1 MAGTSLGY
9 VDDGATGFTLLDSL
23 LEYVPDLTWPDSV
36 RTYARMRW
44 DPTLQS
50 VLKAYTLPIRRA
62 SWSVDPAGCRPLVV
76 ETVADQLGL
85 SILGQD
91 AKPSPARRRGVV
103 WGDHLRLSLL
113 DLTFGHMVFERT
125 YGDINAAGIQP
136 LNVFQER
143 MPQTIRDIRI
153 NTDGSLAEVRQNPM
167 ILNSAA
173 PSIGVAPIPAQNLVW
188 YAHDKEGT
196 AWMGQSLLRPAYG
209 AWLIKHEMSR
219 VLATS
224 NRRFGMG
231 VPSVEAPPGST
242 ATQVAA
248 AQAMASAARVGD
260 QSGVGM
266 PSGFKFALTGLSGSA
281 PDTLAF
287 LRYLDSQMSRSTL
300 TGLLDLGDS
309 SNGSRAL
316 GDSFLDV
323 FILALQSIAD
333 EHAATGTSQIVVPFV
348 DVNWGEDEP
357 APRIVCGDVGS
368 EHAVTAAALAELVKS
383 GALQPDPAL
392 DSFIRGEWKLP
403 PREVSAPWQEPAAP
417 VDPNVAKPAKPAA
430 SARPVGE
437 VRAAAGQFRR
447 QPTAVEAAAKTDFAA
462 VQQDWLSAL
471 DGLVADWAKITKA
484 QRKSILDQIS
494 QAAHDDN
501 LDALASLAVD
511 SKPAAALLE
520 ERMVGLA
527 DEAAQMQA
535 DEADRQGV
543 SVPVGVPDQDRLAAS
558 AAVVAAV
565 LASSLVDGST
575 KKALQAWT
583 PGATSADVVQAV
595 GGWMDTLT
603 DASLRDQLGG
613 GLSLAQGAGRGATLM
628 AAADAGMGA
637 SYYASEIL
645 DGSTC
650 GPCQAEDGHQF
661 DSLDEADAA
670 YASGGFV
677 ECEGGLR
684 CRGIIVTVWDDAKA
698 QAA

>member
-50 VLKAYTLPIRRA
+50 NLKAYTLPIRRA
-62 SWSVDPAGCRPLVV
+62 SWALDPAGCRDEVV
-76 ETVADQLGL
+76 TKTADQLGL
-85 SILGQD
+85 PILGQD
-91 AKPSPARRRGVV
+91 PEPSPARRRGVV
-103 WGDHLRLSLL
+103 WADHLRLALL

-125 YGDINAAGIQP
+125 YGDVNGASVQPINV
-136 LNVFQER
+136 LQER

-153 NTDGSLAEVRQNPM
+153 NPDGSLAEVRQNPM

-209 AWLIKHEMSR
+209 PWLIKHEMSR

-242 ATQVAA
+242 PTQVAQA
-248 AQAMASAARVGD
+248 AAMASAARVGD

-287 LRYLDSQMSRSTL
+287 MRYLDTQMSRSTL
-300 TGLLDLGDS
+300 TGLLDLGDTA
-309 SNGSRAL
+309 NGSRAL

-333 EHAATGTSQIVVPFV
+333 EHAGTATSQIVVPFV

-357 APRIVCGDVGS
+357 APQVVCGDVGS
-368 EHAVTAAALAELVKS
+368 EHAVTAQALAELVKS
-383 GALQPDPAL
+383 GALQPDPTL
-392 DSFIRGEWKLP
+392 DAFIRGEWKLP
-403 PREVSAPWQEPAAP
+403 PRAEAAPWQEPAAP
-417 VDPNVAKPAKPAA
+417 VVPNVAKPAKP
-430 SARPVGE
+430 SARAVSAAVG
-437 VRAAAGQFRR
+437 GQPFRR
-447 QPTAVEAAAKTDFAA
+447 QPTEVEAAAKTDFGA
-462 VQQDWLSAL
+462 VQQGWESAL
-471 DGLVADWAKITKA
+471 DGLIADWAKITKA
-484 QRKSILDQIS
+484 QRKQILDQIS
-494 QAAHDDN
+494 AAVHENN
-501 LDALASLAVD
+501 LDALSALAVD
-511 SKPAAALLE
+511 SQAAAELLAATMSE
-520 ERMVGLA
+520 LA
-527 DEAAQMQA
+527 DEAAAQQA
-535 DEADRQGV
+535 GEADAQGV
-543 SVPVGVPDQDRLAAS
+543 SVDVGVPDHGRLAAT
-558 AAVVAAV
+558 AVVVAAA
-565 LASSLVDGST
+565 LASSLADGSAR
-575 KKALQAWT
+575 KALQAWT
-583 PGATSADVVQAV
+583 PTASPNDVTSAV
-595 GGWMDTLT
+595 GLWMDSLT

-628 AAADAGMGA
+628 AASDAGLNA
-637 SYYASEIL
+637 TYYASEIL
-645 DGSTC
+645 DANTC
-650 GPCQAEDGHQF
+650 DPCQAEDGQAF
-661 DSLDEADAA
+661 GSLDEADAT
-670 YASGGFV
+670 YGSGGFV
-677 ECEGGLR
+677 DCEGGLR
-684 CRGIIVTVWDDAKA
+684 CRGIVVAVWDESAKA
-698 QAA
+698 A